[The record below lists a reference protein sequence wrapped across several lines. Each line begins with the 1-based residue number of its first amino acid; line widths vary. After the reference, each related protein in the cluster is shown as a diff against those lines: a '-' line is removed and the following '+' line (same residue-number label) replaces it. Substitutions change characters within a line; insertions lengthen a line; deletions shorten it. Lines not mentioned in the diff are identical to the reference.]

1 MEKSNKFLKVTGI
14 LMIIGGGI
22 GLLFGIFILIFGVLL
37 GVAAIHNPGP
47 GIARVAGLVET
58 GVVLA
63 LVGTLVQFIAGIVGV
78 KNAKN
83 PEKANLCVVLGIIN
97 ALLVLVSLVLDTIGG
112 GVNNFYNV
120 FLVFFGLLLPTLYLV
135 GAFQLKTKEDR
146 RNG

>member
-1 MEKSNKFLKVTGI
+1 MEKSNKFLKITGI

-47 GIARVAGLVET
+47 GVTQVTGLVET

-63 LVGTLVQFIAGIVGV
+63 LVGTLVQFIAGVVGV
-78 KNAKN
+78 KNANN
-83 PEKANLCVVLGIIN
+83 PDKANLCVILGVLN
-97 ALLVLVSLVLDTIGG
+97 ALLVLTSLILDTIGG
-112 GVNNFYNV
+112 GIINFYNV
-120 FLVFFGLLLPTLYLV
+120 FLVFAGLLLPTLYLV
-135 GAFQLKTKEDR
+135 GAFQLKAKEDR